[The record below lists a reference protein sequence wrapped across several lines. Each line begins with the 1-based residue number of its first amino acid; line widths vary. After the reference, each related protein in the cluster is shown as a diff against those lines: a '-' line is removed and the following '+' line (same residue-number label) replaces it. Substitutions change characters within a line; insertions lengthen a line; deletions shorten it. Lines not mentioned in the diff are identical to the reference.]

1 VCAYIYVYIT
11 QSSYLFLHCEH
22 CTSSIHVNKI
32 LLSLI
37 GNKNP
42 NGGHT
47 YCLTYCSK
55 NMSGTR
61 KVVVLSCHCMRV
73 NSNGKCPREEVFY
86 NRGGEWH
93 LFDDPHGLSQ
103 STTIFKAFM
112 FPYEFIPSSLP
123 HKFKPNRLSQRRKKK
138 HLHKHMRPRK
148 RLHFKRRDFINVICN
163 RFRLPLWF
171 NRFQRQRK
179 KVKLVKIHC
188 KNLTKPMNESSCDHG
203 S

>member
-1 VCAYIYVYIT
+1 MLNR
-11 QSSYLFLHCEH
+11 SYQYRPM
-22 CTSSIHVNKI
+22 

-37 GNKNP
+37 SHKNP
-42 NGGHT
+42 NWSTFTVWQTVAKICQGQEKKS
-47 YCLTYCSK
+47 YY
-55 NMSGTR
+55 R
-61 KVVVLSCHCMRV
+61 HCMRV
-73 NSNGKCPREEVFY
+73 YSNGKCPWEEVFY
-86 NRGGEWH
+86 NRGEWH

-123 HKFKPNRLSQRRKKK
+123 HKFKPYRLSQRRKKK

-171 NRFQRQRK
+171 NRFQRDKERK
-179 KVKLVKIHC
+179 KVSNCLDS
-188 KNLTKPMNESSCDHG
+188 L
-203 S
+203 